1 MANKVFL
8 TFDPD
13 DADLVSTFLV
23 LAEKADPEL
32 EFTDWSMKGSFGSPY
47 GPYLRE
53 RIRERIAS
61 CSVLVCLL
69 GEQAC
74 NDAWVDWEVRVTAEL
89 GKGLVGV
96 RLHNNMLR
104 DITPQALAERGVTP
118 INWVTSEIIDA
129 IRKAMP
135 GAEAAA

>member
-8 TFDPD
+8 TFHPD

-23 LAEKADPEL
+23 LAEKAEPEL
-32 EFTDWSMKGSFGSPY
+32 EFTDWSMKGGFG
-47 GPYLRE
+47 GPYLRD
-53 RIRERIAS
+53 RIRERIAG

-69 GEQAC
+69 GEQTC
-74 NDAWVDWEVRVTAEL
+74 HDAWADWEVRMATEL

-118 INWVTSEIIDA
+118 INWVTAEVIDA
-129 IRKAMP
+129 IRNAMP